1 MIVGYEQDFK
11 KRVHE
16 VIKQK
21 QLCSVMN
28 DTKWG
33 NLQSD
38 VLNKLPFTPPYQA
51 KYVLDDIPYP
61 ENFENDVWYLG
72 DWIEGLSPFFSVEWI
87 RVRPRYQKHKGNL
100 LPPELIDISKEF
112 LSILHELRIPYRE
125 ENNTFFIYGYI
136 SNTDSLFKGNQLS

>member
-1 MIVGYEQDFK
+1 MGYEQDFK

-51 KYVLDDIPYP
+51 KYVLDDMLYP

-72 DWIEGLSPFFSVEWI
+72 DWIEGLSPFF
-87 RVRPRYQKHKGNL
+87 L
-100 LPPELIDISKEF
+100 
-112 LSILHELRIPYRE
+112 
-125 ENNTFFIYGYI
+125 
-136 SNTDSLFKGNQLS
+136 